1 MSCHCHDHEH
11 THEHEH
17 EHHCCGHEHG
27 GHEHCCGHD
36 HGEHEEENRL
46 PIIIRLIIGAV
57 LFGTALITKINY
69 LYFAAY
75 LVLGYDVLINA
86 VRDIRNIFNEC
97 FLMSIAT
104 IGAFATGEYPEA
116 VAVMLFYQIGEL
128 LSDYAVDKS
137 KENIGNLMDLRA
149 DTANVLK
156 DGKFVSVACEE
167 VSVGDTVRVSAG
179 EKIPLD
185 GVVIKGSAHLD
196 TSALTGEAAPVSV
209 SSGDEVMSGSID
221 TNSVIEIEVTKAYS
235 DSTASKILELVKS
248 TKKSRTERF
257 ITRFSKIYTPV
268 VVISALL
275 IGIIP
280 SLITHD
286 WHRWIYTA
294 LTFLVV
300 SCPCALIVSV
310 PLTFF
315 AGLGRASK
323 SGVLIK
329 GSNSLEELSKI
340 KTVAFDK
347 TGTLT
352 KGSFDVV
359 RIWTKN
365 GIKAELLDY
374 AAHIESY
381 SSHPIAKAIVK
392 AFGKEIDT
400 SRISGYEEIAGN
412 GVSAKVDGHTVL
424 IGKAS
429 FAGAD
434 VTCENAVYIS
444 IDGTFAGYIVVDDK
458 LKSNVKETVSALK
471 NLGIDS
477 VMLTGDAEMNAKRIA
492 DKIDIPYYAGLLPQD
507 KVAKFKELRANSKAA
522 FVGDGINDAPV
533 LSCADVGI
541 SMGGIGSDAAIESAD
556 AVIMS
561 DDIAKIPLAVKI
573 ARRTVMLL
581 HENVGFAIFVKIA
594 VMLMSILG
602 YASMW
607 LAVFADVGV
616 CLLVVLNALR
626 AFIDKH

>member
-1 MSCHCHDHEH
+1 MSCHCHDHDCCGHDHGH

-17 EHHCCGHEHG
+17 GHCCGRE
-27 GHEHCCGHD
+27 
-36 HGEHEEENRL
+36 EHEEENRL
-46 PIIIRLIIGAV
+46 PLIIRLIVGVV
-57 LFGTALITKINY
+57 LFAAAYFSKITY
-69 LYFAAY
+69 LYYAAY
-75 LVLGYDVLINA
+75 LVMGYDVLINA
-86 VRDIRNIFNEC
+86 VKDIRNIFNEC

-104 IGAFATGEYPEA
+104 IGAFAIGNNPEA
-116 VAVMLFYQIGEL
+116 VAVILFYQIGEM

-156 DGKFVSVACEE
+156 DGKFIPTPCEDVAI
-167 VSVGDTVRVSAG
+167 GDIIQVSAG

-185 GVVIKGSAHLD
+185 GAVTKGTAHID
-196 TSALTGEAAPVSV
+196 TSALTGEAVPVSV
-209 SSGDEVMSGSID
+209 HDGDSVMSGCIN

-235 DSTASKILELVKS
+235 DSTASKILELVQS
-248 TKKSRTERF
+248 NKKSHSERF
-257 ITRFSKIYTPV
+257 ITRFSKVYTPI

-280 SLITHD
+280 SLITGD
-286 WHRWIYTA
+286 WKTWIYTA

-300 SCPCALIVSV
+300 SCPCALVVSV

-323 SGVLIK
+323 NGILIK
-329 GSNSLEELSKI
+329 GSNSLEELAGI

-352 KGSFDVV
+352 KGSFEVT
-359 RIWTKN
+359 RIVTDD
-365 GIKAELLDY
+365 GIKAQLLDY
-374 AAHIESY
+374 AAHVESY
-381 SSHPIAKAIVK
+381 SSHPIAKAIVR
-392 AFGKEIDT
+392 AYGKDIDS
-400 SRISGYEEIAGN
+400 SRITGYEEIAGS
-412 GVSAKVDGHTVL
+412 GVSAEVDGHQVL
-424 IGKAS
+424 IGKAE
-429 FAGAD
+429 FAGTKP
-434 VTCENAVYIS
+434 VNENAVYIS
-444 IDGTFAGYIVVDDK
+444 VDGNFAGYIVVDDK
-458 LKSNVKETVSALK
+458 LKPSAKDTISELK
-471 NLGIDS
+471 KLGVNS
-477 VMLTGDAEMNAKRIA
+477 VMLTGDSEQNAKRIA
-492 DKIDIPYYAGLLPQD
+492 ENIGIPYYAGLLPQD
-507 KVAKFKELRANSKAA
+507 KVEKFKSLRSNSKAA
-522 FVGDGINDAPV
+522 FIGDGINDAPV

-561 DDIAKIPLAVKI
+561 DDIAKIPSAIKT

-581 HENVGFAIFVKIA
+581 RENVTFAIIVKILI
-594 VMLMSILG
+594 MLLGVIG